1 MAGKSPKTN
10 LQADKTGW
18 QLSASDTQEN
28 WKKDFIEIIFDLYGV
43 HHGRG
48 AGDHWRGCAKL
59 TQKLKWL
66 LFLLSSIQCMGFFF
80 LIRAN
85 EKISYRK
92 LFALRRWT
100 KETISSWIWKK
111 LGSSLACLYDIVKP
125 FSITFLCVI
134 AALFEHSGIFHLTWW
149 WFKACMHSTYNMN
162 HCSFTTGFTF
172 KIRLLWFSLLLW
184 LKVI

>member
-1 MAGKSPKTN
+1 MEGKSPKTN

-18 QLSASDTQEN
+18 QLSAADTQEN
-28 WKKDFIEIIFDLYGV
+28 WKKDVIEIILTCMVYIMGEV
-43 HHGRG
+43 ITGG
-48 AGDHWRGCAKL
+48 GGAKL

-66 LFLLSSIQCMGFFF
+66 LFLLSSSQCMLFF
-80 LIRAN
+80 LIRVN

-100 KETISSWIWKK
+100 RETISSWIWKK
-111 LGSSLACLYDIVKP
+111 LGSPLACLYDIVKP
-125 FSITFLCVI
+125 FSITFLCAI